1 MLHRHPPLL
10 VCTTFVIEFFT
21 VKCRYCAP
29 LALSSLLLCVVALT
43 TAVPGSS
50 MHRHAYLFAFFEH
63 NLVASVVV
71 GTCSPGQVDP
81 TGKWKE
87 YLQSL
92 SWDGKS
98 FVNLPL

>member
-1 MLHRHPPLL
+1 MDGAAFELARLGA
-10 VCTTFVIEFFT
+10 IEGCFLSHE
-21 VKCRYCAP
+21 RWAP
-29 LALSSLLLCVVALT
+29 
-43 TAVPGSS
+43 
-50 MHRHAYLFAFFEH
+50 
-63 NLVASVVV
+63 NV

>member
-1 MLHRHPPLL
+1 MR
-10 VCTTFVIEFFT
+10 
-21 VKCRYCAP
+21 
-29 LALSSLLLCVVALT
+29 LT
-43 TAVPGSS
+43 
-50 MHRHAYLFAFFEH
+50 
-63 NLVASVVV
+63 V

-87 YLQSL
+87 YWQSL